1 MFTAMQ
7 KHRRIVMV
15 FIILFVGLP
24 LAFMVPGV
32 GGSSRDVNLAQGTLP
47 VITVG
52 DTVVTA
58 REFMQLYTQ
67 YTDQQSR
74 SGLPTDAVVLWN
86 DGSVQKIVEQLI
98 QRAMIAQGASAN
110 PVYPEKDY
118 LSKQLQD
125 YAMFKDETGQFVAAN
140 YNQWVENVSQSGSS
154 WEEIFGEV
162 SENTNRAAYM
172 ELIQASSFVTEG
184 EIRDQYVR
192 SQQKLK
198 VKYVA
203 IAPNADQTEEQ
214 LQAFYDE
221 NSTRFDTLEARKIE
235 FVSFPIVAPEP
246 VDAQTALQRAR
257 AGEDF
262 ISLVEEYSMG
272 SDNHLGGDMD
282 WIPVTDTPTPQQE
295 VIFGLSEGEVS
306 DVFEFGTQ
314 YHIYKV
320 EETRINEEDDSM
332 EVHARRIVFIP
343 RIEPEEIIAKDEE
356 ATAFLASVRDA
367 DDDLA
372 ATASGA
378 GLVVSTSGE
387 FDISTSDI
395 EGLHSND
402 VFTVRQAMSPLELD
416 EISAEVIRGRRNLY
430 VAKVVEII
438 DAKPQTLEEA
448 RDDVDAAAISAYKV
462 TEDYRNL
469 VNDYVS
475 RISAEAETL
484 ADIATVVPELEVE
497 IKETREFGVGD
508 FLFSDGIFW
517 NSQEAFALM
526 IGKEPG
532 SIAGPLVDFQQVSHF
547 LELVERTEPEES
559 VLEEQWLEAKVIQLA
574 NARLNADTERQLDYL
589 QYLSEQAQHVQGLVY
604 RDDDAIKTLLGLDQ
618 PQALPEEVIT
628 DALASDEEL
637 AVSEED
643 AVDDDAAA
651 TDTAVEET
659 TE

>member
-1 MFTAMQ
+1 MQ

-32 GGSSRDVNLAQGTLP
+32 GSSDRDVSLVQGTLP

-58 REFMQLYTQ
+58 GEFMQLYTQ

-74 SGLPTDAVVLWN
+74 SGFPTDPVVLWN
-86 DGSVQKIVEQLI
+86 DGSVQRIVEQLI
-98 QRAMIAQGASAN
+98 QRAMIAHGASGN
-110 PVYPEKDY
+110 PVHPEKEY
-118 LSKQLQD
+118 LSKQLQG
-125 YAMFKDETGQFVAAN
+125 YAMFKDATGQFNPAL
-140 YNQWVENVSQSGSS
+140 YNQWVEGNTRGGISWDNVFSQVA
-154 WEEIFGEV
+154 ED
-162 SENTNRAAYM
+162 TNRAAYL
-172 ELIQASSFVTEG
+172 ELIQASSFVAEG

-203 IAPNADQTEEQ
+203 IAPNTDRSEEQ

-221 NSTRFDTLEARKIE
+221 EPERFNTLEARRIE

-246 VDAQTALQRAR
+246 ADAQTALERAR

-262 ISLVEEYSMG
+262 VRLVEEYSMG

-282 WIPVTDTPTPQQE
+282 WIAVTDTPTPQQE
-295 VIFGLSEGEVS
+295 VIFALSEGEVS

-343 RIEPEEIIAKDEE
+343 TIEAEEIAAKREE
-356 ATAFLASVRDA
+356 ADAFLVSVGDA
-367 DDDLA
+367 DGDLA
-372 ATASGA
+372 VAASAA
-378 GLVVSTSGE
+378 GLLVSTSGA
-387 FDISTSDI
+387 FDVATFDI
-395 EGLHSND
+395 EGFHNND
-402 VFTVRQAMSPLELD
+402 VFSIRQAMSPLVLGEV
-416 EISAEVIRGRRNLY
+416 SANVIRGRRNLF

-438 DAKPQTLEEA
+438 EPKLQTLEEA
-448 RDDVDAAAISAYKV
+448 REDVEAAAIIAYKL
-462 TEDYRNL
+462 TEDYRDE
-469 VNDYVS
+469 VNGYVS

-484 ADIATVVPELEVE
+484 DDIATVVPELETE

-547 LELVERTEPEES
+547 LELVERNEPEES
-559 VLEEQWLEAKVIQLA
+559 VMEEQWQEAKVIQLA

-604 RDDDAIKTLLGLDQ
+604 RDDNAIKTLLGLDQ
-618 PQALPEEVIT
+618 PQDLPTEVIT
-628 DALASDEEL
+628 EEL
-637 AVSEED
+637 A
-643 AVDDDAAA
+643 
-651 TDTAVEET
+651 TDEVVVN
-659 TE
+659 